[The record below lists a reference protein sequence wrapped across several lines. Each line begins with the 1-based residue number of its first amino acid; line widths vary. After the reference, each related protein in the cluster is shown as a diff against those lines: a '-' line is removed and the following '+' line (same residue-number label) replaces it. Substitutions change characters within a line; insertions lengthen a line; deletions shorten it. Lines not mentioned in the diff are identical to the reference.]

1 MSTSLTCYSFASIFC
16 FFFAYF
22 FNHFRILSPMI
33 FLTIKLVSILISYRL
48 RKEDQL
54 KWYNILTIAFFTCF
68 LKYFFLNY
76 VFFGR
81 LFISANDL
89 IPRFLMLFSVS
100 MIVLNIPIKMLD
112 LLYKN
117 DIIRTFILCGF
128 GVSDAYSLNMI
139 TFNFLKYPERFSYY
153 DHIVLMIITG
163 CIGSLNGII
172 NAILQRNKRDIQK
185 YWDDLKFHGVLHLFL
200 AVLNLIDVNYFKWD
214 NIPGV
219 EGNKFLEKSF
229 KLLNITFM
237 VILSG
242 YKSVRL
248 RAILPSLK
256 KAEKI
261 DVDKQ
266 KVN

>member
-1 MSTSLTCYSFASIFC
+1 M
-16 FFFAYF
+16 
-22 FNHFRILSPMI
+22 
-33 FLTIKLVSILISYRL
+33 
-48 RKEDQL
+48 
-54 KWYNILTIAFFTCF
+54 IAFFTCF
-68 LKYFFLNY
+68 MKYFFLNY

-81 LFISANDL
+81 LFISTNDL

-100 MIVLNIPIKMLD
+100 MIVLNIPIKILD

-139 TFNFLKYPERFSYY
+139 TYNFLKYPDRFSYY
-153 DHIVLMIITG
+153 DHIIIMIITG

-172 NAILQRNKRDIQK
+172 NGILQRNKRDVEK
-185 YWDDLKFHGVLHLFL
+185 YWEDLKFHGILHLLL
-200 AVLNLIDVNYFKWD
+200 AVLNLIDVNYFQLE

-242 YKSVRL
+242 HKSVKL
-248 RAILPSLK
+248 KSILPSLK
-256 KAEKI
+256 KIEKI
-261 DVDKQ
+261 DVDKH
-266 KVN
+266 KIN